1 MHICMCASAQQ
12 QKHLAVAVAL
22 HHALAEGVVPQ
33 PLLQARAV
41 GAGAIKAATG
51 LLAAEGARYVPD
63 EVPGL
68 CQPLAD
74 TSLQAR
80 QEGAA
85 LMRWQEARACI
96 RCASASEAELSAR
109 ELVCGA
115 SPGAA
120 VVPKPFCM
128 EHTVVQLVVLN
139 VLAQSL
145 ALD

>member
-1 MHICMCASAQQ
+1 M
-12 QKHLAVAVAL
+12 
-22 HHALAEGVVPQ
+22 Q
-33 PLLQARAV
+33 PLLQAQAV

-51 LLAAEGARYVPD
+51 LLAAEGARDVPD

-74 TSLQAR
+74 APLQAR

-109 ELVCGA
+109 EFVG
-115 SPGAA
+115 
-120 VVPKPFCM
+120 
-128 EHTVVQLVVLN
+128 
-139 VLAQSL
+139 L
-145 ALD
+145 ALVLQWCPNPSVWSTLWCNLWSSMCWHKAWP